1 MIYTH
6 LKCSN
11 KFKLRCYA
19 MLPHCRATLRLPP
32 QTPKLLLG
40 SNTHGSKG
48 VAVLAQAA
56 SINWE
61 AIYTLLKRS
70 AKINRITMQCFA
82 LQGNLARAGSLCDW
96 KSAPAG
102 ARRAP
107 CERLSARCHRKGRR
121 LTDHASS
128 VSVDAVFH
136 SRHRTAAG
144 RTNGQA
150 VRLRLLFVL
159 FFAERKE
166 HVFLLFKGEGYV
178 SISTKKLPFHR
189 KRELFLILTL
199 RRRGTVFALFRRS
212 PETLYRSFR

>member
-1 MIYTH
+1 MSFSHRRENDEKSRRDGVSDSHPSTGEHIHTARKV
-6 LKCSN
+6 LQCS
-11 KFKLRCYA
+11 RGSHRPP
-19 MLPHCRATLRLPP
+19 LPVREAPATG
-32 QTPKLLLG
+32 Q
-40 SNTHGSKG
+40 
-48 VAVLAQAA
+48 
-56 SINWE
+56 
-61 AIYTLLKRS
+61 
-70 AKINRITMQCFA
+70 
-82 LQGNLARAGSLCDW
+82 
-96 KSAPAG
+96 SAPAG

>member
-82 LQGNLARAGSLCDW
+82 LQGNLAVREATAVGSLRPQ
-96 KSAPAG
+96 AQG
-102 ARRAP
+102 ARRV
-107 CERLSARCHRKGRR
+107 SAIRQ
-121 LTDHASS
+121 DI
-128 VSVDAVFH
+128 DE
-136 SRHRTAAG
+136 
-144 RTNGQA
+144 NG
-150 VRLRLLFVL
+150 
-159 FFAERKE
+159 
-166 HVFLLFKGEGYV
+166 GD
-178 SISTKKLPFHR
+178 
-189 KRELFLILTL
+189 
-199 RRRGTVFALFRRS
+199 
-212 PETLYRSFR
+212 

>member
-82 LQGNLARAGSLCDW
+82 LQGNLAVREATATG
-96 KSAPAG
+96 KPAPAG

-107 CERLSARCHRKGRR
+107 RERPP
-121 LTDHASS
+121 D
-128 VSVDAVFH
+128 
-136 SRHRTAAG
+136 
-144 RTNGQA
+144 
-150 VRLRLLFVL
+150 
-159 FFAERKE
+159 
-166 HVFLLFKGEGYV
+166 
-178 SISTKKLPFHR
+178 
-189 KRELFLILTL
+189 
-199 RRRGTVFALFRRS
+199 
-212 PETLYRSFR
+212 

>member
-1 MIYTH
+1 M
-6 LKCSN
+6 LFS
-11 KFKLRCYA
+11 LRRKA
-19 MLPHCRATLRLPP
+19 
-32 QTPKLLLG
+32 PKDSPRRCLGLL
-40 SNTHGSKG
+40 SICWEVHTHGSQQTEPRTY
-48 VAVLAQAA
+48 VRSPSFAVREVYATGKLA
-56 SINWE
+56 
-61 AIYTLLKRS
+61 L
-70 AKINRITMQCFA
+70 
-82 LQGNLARAGSLCDW
+82 
-96 KSAPAG
+96 AG

-107 CERLSARCHRKGRR
+107 CERLPIRYLLKRRR
-121 LTDHASS
+121 LTDHASLA
-128 VSVDAVFH
+128 SVDAVFY
-136 SRHRTAAG
+136 SRHRTAAS

>member
-1 MIYTH
+1 MSFSH
-6 LKCSN
+6 RRENDEKSRRDFC
-11 KFKLRCYA
+11 
-19 MLPHCRATLRLPP
+19 
-32 QTPKLLLG
+32 LG
-40 SNTHGSKG
+40 LSSCCWQAHTHGSQQTEPRTYVRSPSFAVRRVRATGNPAAAG
-48 VAVLAQAA
+48 V
-56 SINWE
+56 
-61 AIYTLLKRS
+61 
-70 AKINRITMQCFA
+70 
-82 LQGNLARAGSLCDW
+82 
-96 KSAPAG
+96 
-102 ARRAP
+102 RRAP
-107 CERLSARCHRKGRR
+107 CERLPIRCQQKRRR